1 MNFDRTLM
9 VFYYAQN
16 LMCRLFLISF
26 FGFIF
31 PCYGHCQD
39 SIHFYGDTASIIGVY
54 DMIEPYDRGYI
65 IAGAKSKDANYFG
78 WLQKTSI
85 NGEALWS
92 KSYGSLGM
100 QHGFV
105 DILKADDGGIVCA
118 GSTSKVSPG
127 CGDPMLLKLN
137 ACGEKEWCRIY
148 SSSNCNASADGVA
161 DIPGGG
167 FMMLVGDWIGAPDV
181 WLFRLNETGGV
192 IWKKEFV
199 SDPWVFSSPWA
210 FSVFRTSDSC
220 YMVTG
225 EAYSPDSL
233 YPGNYLRKIF
243 HLKVDINGNLIYEY
257 PWGNNNGIISFGRF
271 SIEDTHHCLY
281 TAGDS
286 PGSSGDAPCIFKTTE
301 AGLPDFYHDLK
312 GNVFS
317 STGSSINWFADSTIV
332 VEAFWRTYTWGTDTL
347 ALIKIDKNGNTL
359 QEKPIFT
366 ANNKLNTYPGRS
378 CITYNDR
385 VVLSGS
391 ISPGGPSCKAYLV
404 KLRND
409 LTYDSVYNQPHTY
422 DSLCPHPITSDTV
435 SLSDCSTVTSIYD
448 PSKEPEKSALHIYPN
463 PAADHVTIELPLYLV
478 RKTKTTS
485 YTTTTIYQQWG
496 SAMLEIYDLFGKLV
510 LRQQIN
516 QKTGTISPEISNWHT
531 GMYMARL
538 LFMNEMVSEAKFVK
552 QSKN

>member
-1 MNFDRTLM
+1 MSCLSKITNFDLREIVGVNTMELIRGFFLSTISGLI
-9 VFYYAQN
+9 VCCSAQ
-16 LMCRLFLISF
+16 
-26 FGFIF
+26 
-31 PCYGHCQD
+31 CQD
-39 SIHFYGDTASIIGVY
+39 SIHFYGDTISIIGVF
-54 DMIEPYDRGYI
+54 DVSESYDRGYI
-65 IAGAKSKDANYFG
+65 IAGAKSEDANYFG
-78 WLQKTSI
+78 WIQKTSI
-85 NGEALWS
+85 NGDALWN

-148 SSSNCNASADGVA
+148 SSSNCNATADGVA
-161 DIPGGG
+161 AIPGGG

-199 SDPWVFSSPWA
+199 SDPLVFSSPWA

-220 YMVTG
+220 YLVTG

-271 SIEDTHHCLY
+271 SIEDTRHCLY
-281 TAGDS
+281 TAGDR
-286 PGSSGDAPCIFKTTE
+286 PASSGDAPCIFKTTNT
-301 AGLPDFYHDLK
+301 GLSDFYHDLK
-312 GNVFS
+312 GNVYS

-332 VEAFWRTYTWGTDTL
+332 VEASWRAYSWGTDTL
-347 ALIKIDKNGNTL
+347 ALIKIDKYGNTL

-366 ANNKLNTYPGRS
+366 SNNKLLVYPGRS

-391 ISPGGPSCKAYLV
+391 KSPGGAK
-404 KLRND
+404 R
-409 LTYDSVYNQPHTY
+409 Q
-422 DSLCPHPITSDTV
+422 
-435 SLSDCSTVTSIYD
+435 SLSCQT
-448 PSKEPEKSALHIYPN
+448 EK
-463 PAADHVTIELPLYLV
+463 
-478 RKTKTTS
+478 
-485 YTTTTIYQQWG
+485 
-496 SAMLEIYDLFGKLV
+496 
-510 LRQQIN
+510 
-516 QKTGTISPEISNWHT
+516 
-531 GMYMARL
+531 
-538 LFMNEMVSEAKFVK
+538 
-552 QSKN
+552 